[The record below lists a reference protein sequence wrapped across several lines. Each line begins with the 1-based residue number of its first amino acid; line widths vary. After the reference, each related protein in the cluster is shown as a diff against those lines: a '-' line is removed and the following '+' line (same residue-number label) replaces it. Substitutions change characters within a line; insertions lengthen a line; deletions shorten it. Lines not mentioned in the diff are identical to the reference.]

1 MGKLFTPQDISSG
14 FQTTDSLNN
23 NFAAIEAAL
32 DACLSRTGET
42 PNSMS
47 ADLDMNSN
55 DIINLN
61 SLSVDTLLVDGE
73 EVPSLSDIQSTYAD
87 TVAAKDEAEVARDEA
102 QAAAIASKTTGEVFA
117 FAGGTAPLG
126 SLVADGTAVS
136 RTTYADL
143 FTVIGTT
150 YGVGDGSTT
159 FNLPQLTDRFI
170 GGAGNDWTVGESFD
184 DAVGAHTHT
193 GTTEADG
200 GHTPT
205 GTTAADGAHSHTFG
219 VSTKT
224 GGANTYLANL
234 DDDIEATQSTG
245 VDGAHTHS
253 LSMDAVADHTHT
265 FTTDS
270 TGAAHTVP
278 QGVAMLWCIKY

>member
-23 NFAAIEAAL
+23 NFAAIETAL
-32 DACLSRTGET
+32 DACLSRTGEV

-47 ADLDMNSN
+47 ADIDMNGN
-55 DIINLN
+55 DILNLN
-61 SLSVDTLLVDGE
+61 SLSVDTLLVDGG
-73 EVPSLSDIQSTYAD
+73 EVPSLSQVQQLLEDALAAQS
-87 TVAAKDEAEVARDEA
+87 AAEAA
-102 QAAAIASKTTGEVFA
+102 QAAAEAASIAAKQTGQVVPFA
-117 FAGGTAPLG
+117 MNSAPLG
-126 SLVADGTAVS
+126 WLECNGAAVS
-136 RTTYADL
+136 RATYADL
-143 FTVIGTT
+143 FSLIGTT

-159 FNLPQLTDRFI
+159 FNVPQMIDRFV
-170 GGAGNDWTVGESFD
+170 GGAGNDWTVGESFS

-193 GTTEADG
+193 GTTVADG

-205 GTTAADGAHSHTFG
+205 GSTSTDGSHTHSIQMASDTAGTNLYPANIDNVLNSSHTTQAAGDHSHT
-219 VSTKT
+219 VT
-224 GGANTYLANL
+224 
-234 DDDIEATQSTG
+234 
-245 VDGAHTHS
+245 
-253 LSMDAVADHTHT
+253 MDPVADHTHS

>member
-1 MGKLFTPQDISSG
+1 MGKLFTPQGISSG

-47 ADLDMNSN
+47 VDLDMNSN
-55 DIINLN
+55 NIINLN
-61 SLSVDTLLVDGE
+61 SLSVDTLFVDGE
-73 EVPSLSDIQSTYAD
+73 EVPSLPQIQQLLEDAE
-87 TVAAKDEAEVARDEA
+87 AAATAAEVA
-102 QAAAIASKTTGEVFA
+102 QAAAEAAAIAAKQIGQVA
-117 FAGGTAPLG
+117 AYAMGTAPLG
-126 SLVADGTAVS
+126 WLVCDGTAVS

-143 FTVIGTT
+143 YSVIGDTW
-150 YGVGDGSTT
+150 GAGDGSTT
-159 FNLPQLTDRFI
+159 FNLPNMTDRFV
-170 GGAGNDWTVGESFD
+170 GGAGNDWTVGDSFS

-193 GTTEADG
+193 GTTAADG

-205 GTTAADGAHSHTFG
+205 GSTDLAGDHNHSISTASDTAGSNIYLARIDNVIDSSVNTSTDGEHSHTI
-219 VSTKT
+219 T
-224 GGANTYLANL
+224 
-234 DDDIEATQSTG
+234 
-245 VDGAHTHS
+245 
-253 LSMDAVADHTHT
+253 MDPVADHTHT